1 MRGAFVHVGI
11 CKTGNSGPGAR
22 LRPAWCLAAL
32 LLCAG
37 TAAAQPPEPV
47 GPYAV
52 DVRGALARFKQD
64 PSVAAG
70 LDVPADSLPTR
81 GLGLGAGVH
90 FYPLRVR
97 RVTLGFGGVV
107 LVARDILMKTADA
120 SASVVAPT
128 VTPRLSLLSPQL
140 SLNFGTREGW
150 SYISGGVGLARLTS
164 ERDDQPAADSR
175 GRVRATHYGGG
186 ARWFTGP
193 HLAFTFDLRFYTV
206 NAGEPAATA
215 PAYPRSRFMVISAGV
230 SLR

>member
-97 RVTLGFGGVV
+97 RVTLGDEQGKTQRTDNRPHQK
-107 LVARDILMKTADA
+107 LDCTNASIISLAAR
-120 SASVVAPT
+120 
-128 VTPRLSLLSPQL
+128 
-140 SLNFGTREGW
+140 
-150 SYISGGVGLARLTS
+150 
-164 ERDDQPAADSR
+164 
-175 GRVRATHYGGG
+175 
-186 ARWFTGP
+186 
-193 HLAFTFDLRFYTV
+193 
-206 NAGEPAATA
+206 
-215 PAYPRSRFMVISAGV
+215 
-230 SLR
+230 